1 MRRAT
6 KLVKGLEGTSCG
18 ERLRT
23 LDLSSLEKRRL
34 KGDLKTFYN
43 FMRKGSGEGGMSVFS
58 LLTNDLYWMQEF
70 KASLLLNSKIG
81 KP

>member
-34 KGDLKTFYN
+34 TGYLIALCSFLSRGIT
-43 FMRKGSGEGGMSVFS
+43 EGGAGLFS
-58 LLTNDLYWMQEF
+58 LLTN
-70 KASLLLNSKIG
+70 IRT
-81 KP
+81 

>member
-6 KLVKGLEGTSCG
+6 KLVKGLEGKSYE

-34 KGDLKTFYN
+34 TGHLIALYSFLS
-43 FMRKGSGEGGMSVFS
+43 KGSTEVLVSS
-58 LLTNDLYWMQEF
+58 
-70 KASLLLNSKIG
+70 
-81 KP
+81 PC